1 MCKSNIKSLD
11 KLEKGDLVTYRRP
24 KDIDSSSNST
34 NGIGIIITI
43 HENFVKVYWLYAKN
57 YLWIGKDKLIVFT
70 ELTASGSV
78 NH

>member
-1 MCKSNIKSLD
+1 MCESNIKSLEGL
-11 KLEKGDLVTYRRP
+11 KRGDLVTYRRP
-24 KDIDSSSNST
+24 KDIGSTSHST